1 MISGDMGGGALA
13 CSGMEE
19 PIKRKNKMIE
29 GSREEE
35 GGGGRVLVGK
45 PDTHNAPLS

>member
-1 MISGDMGGGALA
+1 MISGDTGRVGRTLA
-13 CSGMEE
+13 CSEMEE

-29 GSREEE
+29 GSR
-35 GGGGRVLVGK
+35 GGGRAPLGK

>member
-1 MISGDMGGGALA
+1 MISGDMGRGGRTLA

-29 GSREEE
+29 GS
-35 GGGGRVLVGK
+35 GGGRAPVGK
-45 PDTHNAPLS
+45 PDTHNASLS